1 MTVTEGPAPW
11 AGSISRAPS
20 SVGAGGLAISSEGNS
35 TTPSGGP
42 VDSWPVDPELKVWSV
57 AMDSLLRVLDSKSL
71 GFREEPG
78 LPSDSFESFEL
89 FASLFCLGSLSFFDP
104 WNMPLG
110 KSATAKA
117 MSLMSVTSDAVTAE
131 MGSHGSPSVIY
142 SFGRHLECV
151 STVQEPS
158 PQIDSSS
165 TYIFRSE
172 YVRTSR
178 LTSTVAANALRQIFV
193 RRTLQTAARE
203 GISEHRS
210 D

>member
-1 MTVTEGPAPW
+1 
-11 AGSISRAPS
+11 
-20 SVGAGGLAISSEGNS
+20 
-35 TTPSGGP
+35 
-42 VDSWPVDPELKVWSV
+42 
-57 AMDSLLRVLDSKSL
+57 MDSLLRVLDSKSL

-78 LPSDSFESFEL
+78 LPSDSVESIEL
-89 FASLFCLGSLSFFDP
+89 FASLAFLGSLSFFDP

-131 MGSHGSPSVIY
+131 MGSHGWPSVIY

-151 STVQEPS
+151 STVRGPS

-178 LTSTVAANALRQIFV
+178 LTSTVAANALRQILV

-203 GISEHRS
+203 GTSEHRS